1 MCGKYKSPG
10 TYGSEPYER
19 CLLSDH
25 DMLQYSESERSL
37 TRDCCRH
44 FAYCVPYDRFPVQA
58 RDMFSTVVL
67 SSRVSRLPEENWK
80 AILSH
85 ELGHAIDFH
94 IFGKRYR
101 LKDRLTSFSSP
112 SLESAVKNVDLEKDP
127 ELRADMLAELFL
139 LEPVGY
145 QLCYDPKT
153 TIQVLQSSSQT
164 CEMKHY
170 SHSPIQGRRVL

>member
-1 MCGKYKSPG
+1 MCGKFKSPG
-10 TYGSEPYER
+10 AYGSEPYER
-19 CLLSDH
+19 CLLSEH
-25 DMLQYSESERSL
+25 DMLEYSESERSL

-44 FAYCVPYDRFPVQA
+44 FAYCVPYDRFPVQT
-58 RDMFSTVVL
+58 RDMYSSVVL
-67 SSRVSRLPEENWK
+67 SSRVLRLPEENWK
-80 AILSH
+80 AILAH

-101 LKDRLTSFSSP
+101 LKNRLASFSSS

-139 LEPVGY
+139 LEPVGC

-153 TIQVLQSSSQT
+153 TIQVIQSSSQT
-164 CEMKHY
+164 CEIKHY